1 MPLAGFDELYRQA
14 DSERHGIPVAVAGGA
29 DHTVLEALR
38 WACDRGWAE
47 PIVCGV
53 ESDVRSVADESHVS
67 LAGFTLIHSEEPAV
81 AAVAAVNS
89 GHAKLL
95 MKGQIATPALMRAVL
110 DSNSG
115 LRTERVICQIPLM
128 ELLST
133 SRRFLMADTGICIQ
147 PNLTQKLDIL
157 HSAVELA
164 HALGAE
170 TPRVALMAATES
182 TTESMPETVEA
193 TEIERRG
200 AAGEIPGC
208 LVQGPLSFDLAF
220 AADASEKKRIAGPVA
235 GAADIMLFP
244 NLLSANLTIKAIM
257 YTAAC
262 RFGGVLCGTR
272 CPVVF
277 MSRADSAAT
286 RLNSLA
292 LASRLVADW

>member
-1 MPLAGFDELYRQA
+1 MPLAGFNELYRRA
-14 DSERHGIPVAVAGGA
+14 DSERRVIQVAVAGGA

-47 PIVCGV
+47 PLVCGV
-53 ESDVRSVADESHVS
+53 ESDVRRIADESGVS
-67 LAGFTLIHSEEPAV
+67 LAGFTLIHADEPAA

-89 GHAKLL
+89 GRAKLL

-115 LRTERVICQIPLM
+115 LRTERVICQIPLV
-128 ELLST
+128 ELFSAN
-133 SRRFLMADTGICIQ
+133 RRFLMADTGICIQ

-182 TTESMPETVEA
+182 TTETMPETVEA
-193 TEIERRG
+193 AEIARRG
-200 AAGEIPGC
+200 AAGEVPGC
-208 LVQGPLSFDLAF
+208 VVQGPLSFDLAV
-220 AADASEKKRIAGPVA
+220 AADASEKKRIGGPVA

-262 RFGGVLCGTR
+262 RFGGGLCGAR

-292 LASRLVADW
+292 LASRLVAD